1 MNRSYSLDKCVGE
14 SLQLN
19 MSCLPL
25 KQGHLSEGLV
35 TKWYRSPRLLLSPNN
50 YTKAIDMWAA
60 GCIFAE
66 MLTGK
71 TLFAGK
77 CWLTFLSV
85 AHSNQSYA
93 NTPAGSLWNRS
104 GNFGKVKMGHRSDM
118 FILLVNMF
126 VYKIDRHSL
135 SAPAVLIALFLKTSW
150 SWESLTVL
158 VCWNCPELSNR
169 QI

>member
-1 MNRSYSLDKCVGE
+1 MMNRSYSLDKCVGE

-77 CWLTFLSV
+77 C
-85 AHSNQSYA
+85 
-93 NTPAGSLWNRS
+93 
-104 GNFGKVKMGHRSDM
+104 
-118 FILLVNMF
+118 
-126 VYKIDRHSL
+126 
-135 SAPAVLIALFLKTSW
+135 
-150 SWESLTVL
+150 
-158 VCWNCPELSNR
+158 
-169 QI
+169 